1 MEAKPCPFCGGTL
14 LRGRDIWRASSRW
27 VWCRGCGAEGPE
39 STPSFP
45 DPISAWNRRATDPLR
60 EALLWKHAAGELI
73 WSCNRDDAATMEMAT
88 QLMWAARR
96 EVERLLEA
104 QCPTS

>member
-60 EALLWKHAAGELI
+60 EALLWLFAANRVAFSGECESADWHNATRLMD
-73 WSCNRDDAATMEMAT
+73 NAAA
-88 QLMWAARR
+88 
-96 EVERLLEA
+96 EVERLLGEMN
-104 QCPTS
+104 Q